1 MKPGYVVQKLFGAG
15 MKRSGRRGLREL
27 NECPNY
33 LYIVPDIVSDIVSD
47 IVTNMSSDMAP
58 DIAYDM

>member
-27 NECPNY
+27 NKCPDN

-47 IVTNMSSDMAP
+47 VVTDITSDMAP